1 MAQSTPFPG
10 QSKSYSLANQ
20 SSPSSDTDW
29 FKDKHVTTAQPMSI
43 IPETFN
49 GLVGTQALCQLGLL
63 GTLLGKQGWGGS
75 HPLRKEEIKR
85 KRKTRDT
92 PPPPSIKMC
101 LELSTIWLPQFH
113 KLIICLSSRKLEFR
127 LGLGLGFRFYLSADK
142 VLPKNRAA
150 LQTITNSPRQLST
163 VLFRN

>member
-1 MAQSTPFPG
+1 M
-10 QSKSYSLANQ
+10 
-20 SSPSSDTDW
+20 
-29 FKDKHVTTAQPMSI
+29 TTAQPMSI

-49 GLVGTQALCQLGLL
+49 RLVGTQALCQLGLL

-92 PPPPSIKMC
+92 PTPITMC
-101 LELSTIWLPQFH
+101 LELSTIWLLQFH

-150 LQTITNSPRQLST
+150 LQTVTSTPRQLST

>member
-1 MAQSTPFPG
+1 MVAQSTPFRG

-49 GLVGTQALCQLGLL
+49 RLVGTQALCQLGLL

-75 HPLRKEEIKR
+75 HPLKKEEIKR

-92 PPPPSIKMC
+92 PTPIKMC
-101 LELSTIWLPQFH
+101 LELSTIWLLQFH

-150 LQTITNSPRQLST
+150 LQTVTSTPRQLST

>member
-1 MAQSTPFPG
+1 MG
-10 QSKSYSLANQ
+10 
-20 SSPSSDTDW
+20 
-29 FKDKHVTTAQPMSI
+29 
-43 IPETFN
+43 
-49 GLVGTQALCQLGLL
+49 
-63 GTLLGKQGWGGS
+63 
-75 HPLRKEEIKR
+75 RKPPTKERRDQEEEKNKR
-85 KRKTRDT
+85 H

>member
-1 MAQSTPFPG
+1 M
-10 QSKSYSLANQ
+10 
-20 SSPSSDTDW
+20 
-29 FKDKHVTTAQPMSI
+29 TTAQPMSI

-92 PPPPSIKMC
+92 PPPLHQDVPGAVHYLAS
-101 LELSTIWLPQFH
+101 SVPQVDNMPFL
-113 KLIICLSSRKLEFR
+113 KKAR
-127 LGLGLGFRFYLSADK
+127 
-142 VLPKNRAA
+142 V
-150 LQTITNSPRQLST
+150 
-163 VLFRN
+163 